1 MKERKPSCRDTIFVC
16 RLDTVHRFVLKL
28 KVRHNH
34 TPSEYPPDTEL
45 GKRKSCARTFLH
57 CDVNEKT
64 IGTKPH
70 ITQEKRLF

>member
-16 RLDTVHRFVLKL
+16 RLDTVHRFVLK
-28 KVRHNH
+28 
-34 TPSEYPPDTEL
+34 TPSEYTPDTEL
-45 GKRKSCARTFLH
+45 GKRKNCARTFLH